1 MRSRTVVSLAI
12 MLLCGASALYEEPP
26 GGCKG
31 PPDDFEPIGMNPNGP
46 KAIRRQPRPPP
57 PKAPPSVKEQ
67 QAAYE
72 QAEDE
77 SQQELQRQAY
87 EQESMDLMGEE
98 DEDWERI
105 EREHNR
111 ELMVRLCIQVIASM
125 ITLGFVAS
133 LLYARYQQLQ
143 GKGGAGAS
151 DAPTTF
157 ASSSAAPTTFTLKV
171 EGMTCNGCRSKV
183 EKALAGVT
191 GVTDASV
198 VLETALATVDGGS
211 AEALIA
217 AVEAAGKKATLFA
230 TTFRPK
236 AEAKAEPKK
245 EAKPAAAKKEAKKE
259 AKQKEGKG
267 KKEAPSVEDKA
278 KAAREKLLAKVVK
291 EGGKKGVEIEGAS
304 DMGGLDFF
312 CTTMELPDGDAE
324 LLLMSMDA
332 MNAEP
337 DPDAEDRKGCS
348 GHVGKMIFSAGVE
361 QLALV
366 AYVPDAEHN
375 KSAPKVECEVWM
387 AHVLETVGGGEV
399 VKGVADANSP
409 KGGKVIVA
417 TIAAD
422 PDKGKF
428 PLKDKDASM
437 AAAFAFLREHD
448 AFPEDNG
455 DDSDD
460 MIFGDDDNLDDW
472 E

>member
-312 CTTMELPDGDAE
+312 CTTVESPDGDVD
-324 LLLMSMDA
+324 LLHTAMAA
-332 MNAEP
+332 MNAQP
-337 DPDAEDRKGCS
+337 DPNAEDRKGCS
-348 GHVGKMIFSAGVE
+348 GHVGKMIFSAGVH

-366 AYVPDAEHN
+366 AYVPADKA
-375 KSAPKVECEVWM
+375 
-387 AHVLETVGGGEV
+387 ETVAV
-399 VKGVADANSP
+399 VEWVAYVLGVV
-409 KGGKVIVA
+409 GGKVMASPVAPADSPQGGSVVQAIVGGD
-417 TIAAD
+417 AD
-422 PDKGKF
+422 NGKF
-428 PLKDKDASM
+428 PLKDKDAAM
-437 AAAFAFLREHD
+437 AAAFAFLRQKG
-448 AFPEDNG
+448 AFPED
-455 DDSDD
+455 DDDD
-460 MIFGDDDNLDDW
+460 DDEMIFGDDDNLDDY